1 MNNPLDG
8 IDSTAKPLSE
18 QIALQLRGMIFDQHR
33 FQPGDRLPDE
43 RSLAIEMGVSRT
55 SW

>member
-18 QIALQLRGMIFDQHR
+18 QIALQLRGMIFDQTPLSAWGPLAGR
-33 FQPGDRLPDE
+33 AQPCD
-43 RSLAIEMGVSRT
+43 
-55 SW
+55 